1 MKKPGGARKLSRRPR
16 LYFSPSLS
24 LLPPSGSQQAQA
36 AALSNQL
43 IIGLELSQD
52 REQLYISTAGP
63 SGHWPGLPAQDPT
76 CQIDVDIPP
85 PATRQPVPAGQSALQ
100 RSPRSSHLARLSF
113 SRGKLNDKTHIF
125 CLVSSITGPPLANPR
140 VWIWG
145 PGRRYWRPLS
155 GWDSRLAQS
164 LMFPVVTWPREGR
177 HVVFPVLTLPG
188 PPTHQ

>member
-1 MKKPGGARKLSRRPR
+1 MTHRLPPPFTLSSLSSPLQPSLSLNDSLINEANYEMKKPGGARKLSHRPR

-24 LLPPSGSQQAQA
+24 LLPPSSSQQAQA

-100 RSPRSSHLARLSF
+100 RSPRSSHLARLCF

-140 VWIWG
+140 VWI
-145 PGRRYWRPLS
+145 
-155 GWDSRLAQS
+155 
-164 LMFPVVTWPREGR
+164 
-177 HVVFPVLTLPG
+177 
-188 PPTHQ
+188 